1 MERYNAQ
8 EEEPIWQKKW
18 LDKGI
23 FKAEENTNKSKYY
36 VLEMFPYP
44 SGKMHMGHVRNYTMG
59 DVIARYKRA
68 SGFNVLHPMGWDA
81 FGMPAEN
88 AAMQRNTHPAIWT
101 YENIKNMRSQLK
113 LLGLSIDWDREIATC
128 DPKYYVHEQKL
139 FLDFL
144 KKDLVIRKNSK
155 VNWDPVD
162 KTVLANEQVIDGLG
176 WRSGA
181 PVETKELTQW
191 FFNITKF
198 ADDLLLKLDD
208 LKRWPDK
215 VKVMQD
221 RWIGKSTGVKLH
233 FEINQKT
240 QNIPNKTIE
249 VFTTR
254 PDTLFGASFCAIAPD
269 HPIASIL
276 SKENPEI
283 KKFISTCQKQGTT
296 LANISKA
303 EKIGCKTGI
312 TVNHP
317 FIKDKELDVYI
328 ANFVLME
335 YGTGAVFGCPAHD
348 QRDLDFA
355 NKYQLEVIPVVLPS
369 NQDPKNYKIVDEAF
383 TGEGIIINSDF
394 LNNLN
399 IEDAKNLAADT
410 LEKIQI
416 NGRAQGEKTIT
427 FRLRDWGISRQ
438 RYWGCPIPII
448 HCKKCGVVEVPK
460 KDLPVTLPDDVNFDV
475 PGNPLDRHAT
485 WKHTSCPKCHNP
497 AERET
502 DTFDTFVD
510 SSWYYA
516 RFCSP
521 DSEEILDAKAVD
533 YWLPV
538 DQYIGGVEHAILHLL
553 YSRFFMRSMKITGH
567 VKIEEPFDGLFT
579 QGMVTH
585 ETYKNKKGEWLFP
598 EEVII
603 EGSSATHIDTGEEVV
618 IGPIES
624 MSKSKKNIID
634 PNAIVSM
641 YGADTARWFILSDT
655 PPERDIQWTDNGVE
669 AANKFIQKAWKII
682 YEGER
687 ISCQKEEKNPVDF
700 TDESLHIRKTTHK
713 IISDI
718 TEALDNLRFNRAVA
732 YIYEFSNYLTTT
744 LADNSKNIDKSIAWA
759 IRESLEA
766 YCKLFGPMAPH
777 LAESC
782 WNHLGYTS
790 LLAEQP
796 WPTCD
801 KNLITKET
809 AIIIIQV
816 NGKKRGEIEIL
827 IDTKQKDVEQKAF
840 NVENVIKAINDS
852 AIKKVIY
859 VPGKILNVVV

>member
-8 EEEPIWQKKW
+8 EVEPIWQKKW
-18 LDKGI
+18 VEKGI
-23 FKAEENTNKSKYY
+23 FKSEENTNKSKYY

-44 SGKMHMGHVRNYTMG
+44 SGKIHMGHVRNYTMG

-101 YENIKNMRSQLK
+101 YENINNMRSQLK
-113 LLGLSIDWDREIATC
+113 LLGLSIDWEREIATC

-181 PVETKELTQW
+181 LVETKELTQW

-233 FEINQKT
+233 FEIKHKT
-240 QNIPNKTIE
+240 QNIIDKTLE

-254 PDTLFGASFCAIAPD
+254 PDTLFGASFCAISPD
-269 HPIASIL
+269 HPIASVL
-276 SKENPEI
+276 SKENLEI
-283 KKFISTCQKQGTT
+283 KEFINTCQKQGTT
-296 LANISKA
+296 LANIAKA
-303 EKIGCKTGI
+303 EKIGFKTGI

-317 FIKDKELDVYI
+317 FIKNKELDVYI

-335 YGTGAVFGCPAHD
+335 YGTGAIFGCPAHD

-369 NQDPKNYKIVDEAF
+369 NQDSKSYKIINEAF
-383 TGEGIIINSDF
+383 TGEGTMINSDF
-394 LNNLN
+394 LNNLS
-399 IEDAKNLAADT
+399 IADAKNLAADT
-410 LEKIQI
+410 LEKIEI
-416 NGRAQGEKTIT
+416 NGQAQGEKTIT

-448 HCKKCGVVEVPK
+448 HCKKCGVVEVPRNK
-460 KDLPVTLPDDVNFDV
+460 LPVTLPEDVSFDV
-475 PGNPLDRHAT
+475 PGNPLDRHPT
-485 WKHTSCPKCHNP
+485 WKHVSCPKCNSP

-521 DSEEILDAKAVD
+521 HSEEILDSKAVD

-567 VKIEEPFDGLFT
+567 VKIDEPFDGLFT

-585 ETYKNKKGEWLFP
+585 ETYKNTKGEWLFP
-598 EEVII
+598 EEVKI
-603 EGSSATHIDTGEEVV
+603 ENNTAIHIDTGEEVI

-682 YEGER
+682 YEGEKYV
-687 ISCQKEEKNPVDF
+687 CKKEEEIPLNF
-700 TDESLHIRKTTHK
+700 TDGAMKIRKVTHK
-713 IISDI
+713 IISEI

-732 YIYEFSNYLTTT
+732 YIYELTNSLTTIMT
-744 LADNSKNIDKSIAWA
+744 DKPKNIDTSMAWA
-759 IRESLEA
+759 LRESLEA
-766 YCKLFGPMAPH
+766 YCKLLGPMAPH

-782 WNHLGYTS
+782 WNHLSHTD

-796 WPTCD
+796 WPTYE
-801 KNLITKET
+801 KKLIINET
-809 AIIIIQV
+809 SVIIVQI
-816 NGKKRGEIEIL
+816 NGKKRGEIEIS
-827 IDTKQKDVEQKAF
+827 IDAEQKEVEQKAF
-840 NVENVIKAINDS
+840 NVENVIRAINDNT
-852 AIKKVIY
+852 IKKVIY